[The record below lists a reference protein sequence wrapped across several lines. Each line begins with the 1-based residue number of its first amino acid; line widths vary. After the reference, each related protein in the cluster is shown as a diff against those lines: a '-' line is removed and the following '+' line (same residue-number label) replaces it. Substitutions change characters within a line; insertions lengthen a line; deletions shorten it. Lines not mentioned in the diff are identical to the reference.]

1 MRYMGSKKIIAKD
14 IAFIINDI
22 ARNYNIENYYEPF
35 IGGGSIYEL
44 VDIKNKYGSDY
55 NKYLIALYEEIIK
68 NGDSRLPEEISK
80 EHYNE
85 VRDSYYKRNNLHF
98 EDWYY
103 SYVGFEWSFMSSW
116 FNSYFRNPTGNKIR
130 DLDEIRKFNITC
142 CSYDEVQIKSPS
154 IIYCDA
160 PYVGTAQYSGV
171 KNNFDF
177 DKYYSWLIE
186 QSKNNIVLISEY
198 RMPSHFKCFKS
209 FDFGKQSHI
218 GDIANKNNNYTDE
231 QFTTRYENLYYVN
244 NGLGHEYF
252 ESLNCDVDE
261 LDF

>member
-1 MRYMGSKKIIAKD
+1 
-14 IAFIINDI
+14 
-22 ARNYNIENYYEPF
+22 
-35 IGGGSIYEL
+35 
-44 VDIKNKYGSDY
+44 
-55 NKYLIALYEEIIK
+55 
-68 NGDSRLPEEISK
+68 
-80 EHYNE
+80 
-85 VRDSYYKRNNLHF
+85 
-98 EDWYY
+98 
-103 SYVGFEWSFMSSW
+103 MSSW